1 MPVIRLQRCSN
12 SEVGIRNSEDTNFPI
27 PTSDFRFPK
36 FTGKDPLSVLQSWLL
51 NILYTTIVVIGWP
64 WFLWRYFQGKNRR
77 GWSQKLFGSV
87 DLPPGVN
94 PKGSQNPKNLIW
106 IHAVSV
112 GEVNLLGSIL
122 QEFANRAPEI
132 KIAISTTTETGY
144 DLAKSKYPESYVFF
158 CPFDFTWAIKRVL
171 RRLNPAALV
180 LTELELWPNLI
191 ATADHLNVPVIVANG
206 RLSEKSA
213 QGYGRLSWLLKSS
226 FKKLS
231 LVLCQTNAYAD
242 RFVKLGCQPSDVLV
256 TGNVKFDGIQTDR
269 HNEATRALVQV
280 SEIHPSA
287 RVFLAGSTQLEED
300 LIAAKAFQNL
310 APKHPE
316 LRLVLAPRHPQRV
329 GDLVSQLGQLGI
341 ETQLRS
347 ELNPVSNPATAKS
360 SPTDLDGTSVKPVL
374 IIDVIGE
381 LGAWWGRADI
391 AYVGG
396 SMGSREGQNMIEPAA
411 YGAPVSFG
419 PRTKNFND
427 LVNELLANDA
437 ARVVRNQS
445 ELTSF
450 VSQCLDNPEFAKSTG
465 SRAQQ
470 VVLAHR
476 GASAKTVD
484 GILNLILPAQ
494 PSSKNAERKIS
505 DAA

>member
-1 MPVIRLQRCSN
+1 M
-12 SEVGIRNSEDTNFPI
+12 
-27 PTSDFRFPK
+27 
-36 FTGKDPLSVLQSWLL
+36 
-51 NILYTTIVVIGWP
+51 GWP

-77 GWSQKLFGSV
+77 GWSQKLFGTI
-87 DLPPGVN
+87 DPPSDIS
-94 PKGSQNPKNLIW
+94 PTSPTDSNLIW
-106 IHAVSV
+106 VHAVSV
-112 GEVNLLGSIL
+112 GEVNLLGSVL
-122 QEFANRAPEI
+122 HQFANRAPEI

-171 RRLNPAALV
+171 RRLSPAALV

-191 ATADHLNVPVIVANG
+191 ATADRMNIPVIVANG

-213 QGYGRLSWLLKSS
+213 QGYGRLRLLLKSS
-226 FKKLS
+226 FEKLS
-231 LVLCQTNAYAD
+231 LVLCQTNAYAE
-242 RFVKLGCQPSDVLV
+242 RFVKLGSQRSNVLV

-280 SEIHPSA
+280 SGIEPTEQ
-287 RVFLAGSTQLEED
+287 VFLAGSTQLEED
-300 LIAAKAFQNL
+300 LIAVKVFQNL

-316 LRLVLAPRHPQRV
+316 LRLILAPRHPQRV
-329 GDLVSQLGQLGI
+329 SDLVSRLGQLGI

-347 ELNPVSNPATAKS
+347 ELRSGNTPYQTQKSNRT
-360 SPTDLDGTSVKPVL
+360 LKPILV
-374 IIDVIGE
+374 IDVIGE

-411 YGAPVSFG
+411 YGTPVSFG

-437 ARVVRNQS
+437 ATVVRS
-445 ELTSF
+445 ELELTSF
-450 VSQCLDNPEFAKSTG
+450 VGKCLDIPEFATAAG
-465 SRAQQ
+465 SRAQHL
-470 VVLAHR
+470 VLSHR
-476 GASAKTVD
+476 GASAKTFD
-484 GILNLILPAQ
+484 AILNLVWPTHASIN
-494 PSSKNAERKIS
+494 NASTDIS
-505 DAA
+505 EAA

>member
-1 MPVIRLQRCSN
+1 M
-12 SEVGIRNSEDTNFPI
+12 
-27 PTSDFRFPK
+27 
-36 FTGKDPLSVLQSWLL
+36 
-51 NILYTTIVVIGWP
+51 GWP

-77 GWSQKLFGSV
+77 GWSHKLFGAI
-87 DLPPGVN
+87 DPPAGIRPTV
-94 PKGSQNPKNLIW
+94 SQDSKDLIW

-122 QEFANRAPEI
+122 HEFANRAPEI

-144 DLAKSKYPESYVFF
+144 DLAKSKYPESYIFF

-191 ATADHLNVPVIVANG
+191 ATADRMNVPVIVANG

-213 QGYGRLSWLLKSS
+213 QGYGRLRWLLKSS
-226 FKKLS
+226 FEKLS
-231 LVLCQTNAYAD
+231 LVLCQTSTYAE
-242 RFVKLGCQPSDVLV
+242 RFVKLGCQRSDVQV

-269 HNEATRALVQV
+269 HNEATQALVQI
-280 SEIHPSA
+280 SGIHPSA
-287 RVFLAGSTQLEED
+287 QVFLAGSTQLEED
-300 LIAAKAFQNL
+300 LIAAKVFQNL

-360 SPTDLDGTSVKPVL
+360 SPTDLYGPSVKPVL

-419 PRTKNFND
+419 PRTKNFID

-437 ARVVRNQS
+437 ATVVRNQS

-450 VSQCLDNPEFAKSTG
+450 VSKCLNDPEFAKSAG
-465 SRAQQ
+465 NRAQQ
-470 VVLAHR
+470 VVLSHR
-476 GASAKTVD
+476 GASAKTFD
-484 GILNLILPAQ
+484 AILNLILPSHAAIN
-494 PSSKNAERKIS
+494 NAATGIS